1 VTVAGGETN
10 GDSRVVLETGGWAI
24 VSIFLSFFYVS
35 SFSLVSFFVFVLSL
49 SLSSYLYFSLFFLFL
64 VVLCLIVWAS
74 GLL

>member
-24 VSIFLSFFYVS
+24 VLIFLSFFYVS
-35 SFSLVSFFVFVLSL
+35 SFSLVPFFMFVLSL
-49 SLSSYLYFSLFFLFL
+49 SLSSSLYFSLFFLFL